1 MLTNKKDFIVAMVF
15 FIMAAV
21 LFSLIISGIIGC
33 DDSCEPE
40 ETRCDGT
47 DVQICGADDRWRYVM
62 DCGSFDE
69 LVDGGWVSSSWDCC
83 EADTGAVCR
92 EGCE

>member
-1 MLTNKKDFIVAMVF
+1 MKRKDDAIAWGIFLV
-15 FIMAAV
+15 MAVV
-21 LFSLIISGIIGC
+21 LLACILAGTCGC
-33 DDSCEPE
+33 DDGCEPA